1 MDERNCDPSPV
12 FQSLMKR
19 SFLALPAVAL
29 AAAALPGAA
38 SAQVIEVGQTST
50 PLVAPTCPA
59 TGSCKIVLTRVT
71 ALQTLS
77 DGVANPTAIHH
88 AGELVGMTVG
98 LSRISSNAKTRRADI
113 KFLNTTYGGTPRG
126 WLTVLRP
133 YGPRA
138 KSGWQVAASSNV
150 IYFQHYLGQVA
161 QFALSKPVPVVPGE
175 KVALTV
181 PTWAPVLAI
190 NLNPKKFAYR
200 QSRSSNCGAP
210 PSTQQAQRKI
220 GQIAHYKCNYA
231 GTRAEY
237 SATEITTPA
246 KTS

>member
-1 MDERNCDPSPV
+1 
-12 FQSLMKR
+12 MKR
-19 SFLALPAVAL
+19 SFLALSAVAL
-29 AAAALPGAA
+29 AAAVLPGAA

-50 PLVAPTCPA
+50 PLVAPTCPK
-59 TGSCKIVLTRVT
+59 TGSCKIVQTRVT
-71 ALQTLS
+71 ALETLS
-77 DGVANPTAIHH
+77 DGLANPTAIHH
-88 AGELVGMTVG
+88 AGELVAMTVG
-98 LSRISSNAKTRRADI
+98 LSRISSNANTRRTDI
-113 KFLNTTYGGTPRG
+113 KYLDTTYGGAPRG

-138 KSGWQVAASSNV
+138 KYGWQVAASSNV

-175 KVALTV
+175 RVALTI
-181 PTWAPVLAI
+181 PTWAPVLDI
-190 NLNPKKFAYR
+190 NLNAKKFAYR
-200 QSRSSNCGAP
+200 QSRSANCPSP

-231 GTRAEY
+231 GTRVEY

>member
-1 MDERNCDPSPV
+1 
-12 FQSLMKR
+12 MKR
-19 SFLALPAVAL
+19 SLLALSAVAL
-29 AAAALPGAA
+29 AAAVLPGAA

-50 PLVAPTCPA
+50 PLVAPTCP
-59 TGSCKIVLTRVT
+59 TGPNPCRIVLTRVT

-77 DGVANPTAIHH
+77 DGVANPTAIHR
-88 AGELVGMTVG
+88 AGELVALTIG
-98 LSRISSNAKTRRADI
+98 LSGISSNAKTRKTDI
-113 KFLNTTYGGTPRG
+113 NYLNNTYGGSPRG

-138 KSGWQVAASSNV
+138 KFGWQVAAASNV

-175 KVALTV
+175 RVALTI

-190 NLNPKKFAYR
+190 GLNPKKFAYR
-200 QSRSSNCGAP
+200 QSRSANCAKP
-210 PSTQQAQRKI
+210 PSGQQAQRKI
-220 GQIAHYKCNYA
+220 GQIAHYVCNYA